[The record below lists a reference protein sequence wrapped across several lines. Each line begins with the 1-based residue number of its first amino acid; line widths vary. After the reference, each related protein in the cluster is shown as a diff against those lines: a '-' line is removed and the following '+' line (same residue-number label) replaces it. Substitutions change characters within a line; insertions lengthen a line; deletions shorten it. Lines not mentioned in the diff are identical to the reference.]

1 MNKITQLYKQKI
13 EPSTDRVNIFL
24 INFSLFNPCNFIK
37 YLSDDEIDR
46 ADKIRKEERRQQ
58 FIISRGIIKKYLSIL
73 LSKRSNQI
81 KFLYNKHGKPYI
93 NEKYN
98 SHTVEFNSSH
108 SGNYGLTAITL
119 DNKIGVD
126 IQKIDSTVNFESL
139 SDRFFNINEKNEL
152 MKLNK
157 DDQKDAFYLGW
168 VRKES
173 FIKATG
179 KGIAYGLNRFSVTLN
194 KIHNSN
200 PIISNYENKN
210 WYCHDLIECSGYKM
224 ALTTSK
230 SEIDI
235 VLSQDMNF

>member
-1 MNKITQLYKQKI
+1 
-13 EPSTDRVNIFL
+13 
-24 INFSLFNPCNFIK
+24 
-37 YLSDDEIDR
+37 
-46 ADKIRKEERRQQ
+46 
-58 FIISRGIIKKYLSIL
+58 
-73 LSKRSNQI
+73 
-81 KFLYNKHGKPYI
+81 
-93 NEKYN
+93 
-98 SHTVEFNSSH
+98 
-108 SGNYGLTAITL
+108 
-119 DNKIGVD
+119 
-126 IQKIDSTVNFESL
+126 
-139 SDRFFNINEKNEL
+139 

-157 DDQKDAFYLGW
+157 DDQEDAFYLGW